1 MPASRNSLSA
11 LIRLAAVSVPVL
23 ALAGGAMLV
32 RRKQPVGNHH
42 VPEPLRPV
50 SLPEYLGRWYEV
62 ARYDQ
67 FFETGCEAVSADY
80 SLRPDGRID
89 VVNNCRTINGRMRV
103 ARGTAKIVPGSRGAK
118 LKVSFY
124 GPFYVGN
131 YWVLDHGEDYDWSI
145 VGDPT
150 GRYLWILSRQQVLQ
164 EMERRSLIKRA
175 SALGYDTSRLVITKQ
190 P

>member
-1 MPASRNSLSA
+1 M
-11 LIRLAAVSVPVL
+11 
-23 ALAGGAMLV
+23 
-32 RRKQPVGNHH
+32 
-42 VPEPLRPV
+42 
-50 SLPEYLGRWYEV
+50 
-62 ARYDQ
+62 
-67 FFETGCEAVSADY
+67 
-80 SLRPDGRID
+80 
-89 VVNNCRTINGRMRV
+89 
-103 ARGTAKIVPGSRGAK
+103 
-118 LKVSFY
+118 KVSFY

-150 GRYLWILSRQQVLQ
+150 SRYLWILSRQQVLQ